1 MDFETFGEHQWED
14 TGIFEFISQLPTELL
29 RRNIG
34 FRTPSETIKT
44 FATRGEFSSP
54 QYLSWADEQRDLSAW
69 LENDLQRSAFEEV
82 SEMERTLHFYQ
93 DSKNQKMRQIIEDF
107 RKLQTSDH
115 FYYMCTKYWNDGDV
129 HTYFSPYESPYDAF
143 INYMNVLEHM
153 KTRIKEQVARGKE
166 NLEIGQ
172 LTIQPFSHSAI

>member
-1 MDFETFGEHQWED
+1 
-14 TGIFEFISQLPTELL
+14 
-29 RRNIG
+29 
-34 FRTPSETIKT
+34 
-44 FATRGEFSSP
+44 
-54 QYLSWADEQRDLSAW
+54 
-69 LENDLQRSAFEEV
+69 
-82 SEMERTLHFYQ
+82 
-93 DSKNQKMRQIIEDF
+93 MRQIIEDF